1 MDKAQQTEKILK
13 EISAGNVKVTKEL
26 DLNDIFKLSYNFDLL
41 KGLLTAILKNQENL
55 KSKLEKERET
65 NNEQSKTIEL
75 LQNDIKSMKENYIT
89 KEQYTHV
96 NSKINEIVEQLN
108 IIGEKSKS
116 KKNIINKYI

>member
-13 EISAGNVKVTKEL
+13 EISAGNVKVIKEL

-75 LQNDIKSMKENYIT
+75 LQNNIKSMKENYIT

>member
-13 EISAGNVKVTKEL
+13 EISAGNVKVIKEL

>member
-13 EISAGNVKVTKEL
+13 EISAGNVKVIKEL

-41 KGLLTAILKNQENL
+41 KGLLTAMLKNQENL

-75 LQNDIKSMKENYIT
+75 LQNDIKSMKENYTT

>member
-13 EISAGNVKVTKEL
+13 EISAGNVKVIKEL

-41 KGLLTAILKNQENL
+41 KGLLTAISKNQENL

-116 KKNIINKYI
+116 KKNIINKYV

>member
-13 EISAGNVKVTKEL
+13 EISAGNVKVIKEL

-89 KEQYTHV
+89 KEQCTHV